1 MFPPAELRGEQWT
14 RPTYGKRAVTVTPET
29 HTAGPVGDVQPLLDL
44 AVVMAE
50 SDDVE
55 AIVELATAAV
65 PTLAAGRGLGV
76 RGPSDSLP
84 DGDDCI
90 AYPLRTASFDHG
102 FLLVA
107 PDRLLRPEEDGRLR
121 LLAQQ
126 TAVALSGARRMA
138 KHRKDA
144 YELARANVAL
154 SRVVDEL
161 RRTVEIHARLD
172 EVATSGAGLDGLA
185 ATLHAVTGF
194 PVVIEDR
201 YGSVFASAP
210 GEPPAAGPGAI
221 SSTGRD
227 DEREQIVRSLLRER
241 KPARVGP
248 RLVALAAP
256 RYDVVGLLSLLDPA
270 GAAGKFELL
279 ALEHGATV
287 LAVELARLAS
297 VVEAEH
303 RVGRDLLEDLV
314 SGRDQRSALQRARA
328 FGFDLARPYRIALV
342 HPGTAPDPGAG
353 ADAGLPGGPG
363 VAPVLAVVRR
373 LARELGIDLIAAA
386 RPEGVLLLA
395 AGDPPWG
402 RFQQALERDHG
413 DLRWRV
419 AVGGPCGQPADA
431 PRSYRESLLI
441 RPLQQAPCSAA
452 VLAWEGLG
460 IYRILSSL
468 DDVSALE
475 RLVAEQL
482 GPLLD
487 HDAERGS
494 QLVETLH
501 HYLESGG
508 SPTSTAKALFVHA
521 STVKYRL
528 GRIRDVGGYDLAAP
542 STRFALQL
550 ATEAWLVLQALRET
564 AGSP

>member
-1 MFPPAELRGEQWT
+1 MTVKPAA
-14 RPTYGKRAVTVTPET
+14 RA
-29 HTAGPVGDVQPLLDL
+29 ALVGDVQPLFDL

-55 AIVELATAAV
+55 AIVDLATAAV
-65 PTLAAGRGLGV
+65 PTLAACRCLGV
-76 RGPSDSLP
+76 RGPSDSAP
-84 DGDDCI
+84 DGDGVV
-90 AYPLRTASFDHG
+90 AYPLRTTSFDHG
-102 FLLVA
+102 VLVVAADRPLL
-107 PDRLLRPEEDGRLR
+107 PDEDGRLR

-144 YELARANVAL
+144 YELARANAAL

-185 ATLHAVTGF
+185 ATLCAVTGF

-210 GEPPAAGPGAI
+210 GNLPSAGDGD
-221 SSTGRD
+221 S
-227 DEREQIVRSLLRER
+227 DECEQIVKALFRKR

-270 GAAGKFELL
+270 GTAGKFELL

-297 VVEAEH
+297 VAEAEH

-314 SGRDQRSALQRARA
+314 RGHDRRRALQRARA

-342 HPGTAPDPGAG
+342 HPAGAPDPGAG
-353 ADAGLPGGPG
+353 ADDVLP
-363 VAPVLAVVRR
+363 AVRR
-373 LARELGIDLIAAA
+373 LGRELGIGLIAAA

-395 AGDPPWG
+395 AGDPPWAKVH
-402 RFQQALERDHG
+402 QALERDHG
-413 DLRWRV
+413 PGGPGASPGVTVRWRI
-419 AVGGPCGQPADA
+419 AVGGPCREPADA

-441 RPLQQAPCSAA
+441 RPLQQAPASAP
-452 VLAWEGLG
+452 VLAWESLG
-460 IYRILSSL
+460 VYRILSSL

-528 GRIRDVGGYDLAAP
+528 SRIRDVGGYDLAAP

-550 ATEAWLVLQALRET
+550 ATEAWLVLSALRET
-564 AGSP
+564 APADGSP

>member
-1 MFPPAELRGEQWT
+1 MTVRPAA
-14 RPTYGKRAVTVTPET
+14 RAAAPQ
-29 HTAGPVGDVQPLLDL
+29 HDVQPLLDL

-55 AIVELATAAV
+55 AIVDLATAAV
-65 PTLAAGRGLGV
+65 PTLAACRCLGV
-76 RGPSDSLP
+76 RSPSDPPP
-84 DGDDCI
+84 DGDGTL
-90 AYPLRTASFDHG
+90 AYPLRTESFDHG
-102 FLLVA
+102 SLVVA
-107 PDRLLRPEEDGRLR
+107 PERTLLPEEDGRLR

-138 KHRKDA
+138 QHRKDA

-194 PVVIEDR
+194 PVVVEDR
-201 YGSVFASAP
+201 YGGVLAAAP
-210 GEPPAAGPGAI
+210 AGPPADGFDAAEDRGP
-221 SSTGRD
+221 
-227 DEREQIVRSLLRER
+227 IVRSLLRQR
-241 KPARVGP
+241 KPARIGP

-287 LAVELARLAS
+287 LAVELARLAA
-297 VVEAEH
+297 VAEAEH

-314 SGRDQRSALQRARA
+314 SGRDQHSALQRARA
-328 FGFDLARPYRIALV
+328 FGFDLAGPYRIALV
-342 HPGTAPDPGAG
+342 HPGAAPDAGTG
-353 ADAGLPGGPG
+353 ADG
-363 VAPVLAVVRR
+363 VVAVVRR
-373 LARELGIDLIAAA
+373 LGRELGIDLIATA

-395 AGDPPWG
+395 AGDPPWE
-402 RFQQALERDHG
+402 RFHRALEGEHG
-413 DLRWRV
+413 DVRWRI
-419 AVGGPCGQPADA
+419 AVGGPGRAPADA
-431 PRSYRESLLI
+431 PRAFRESLLI
-441 RPLQQAPCSAA
+441 RPLQQTPCSAA
-452 VLAWEGLG
+452 VLAWETLG
-460 IYRILSSL
+460 VYRILSSL

-508 SPTSTAKALFVHA
+508 SPTTTAKALFVHA

-528 GRIRDVGGYDLAAP
+528 NRIRDVGGYDLAAP

-550 ATEAWLVLQALRET
+550 ATEAWLVLSALRTT
-564 AGSP
+564 APADPSP

>member
-1 MFPPAELRGEQWT
+1 MSQPAELRGEQWT
-14 RPTYGKRAVTVTPET
+14 RPTYGGRPVTVTPAARA
-29 HTAGPVGDVQPLLDL
+29 AGPVGDVQPLLDL
-44 AVVMAE
+44 ALIMAE

-55 AIVELATAAV
+55 AILELAVAAV
-65 PTLAAGRGLGV
+65 PTLASGRCLGAF
-76 RGPSDSLP
+76 GSSDPLP
-84 DGDDCI
+84 DGDGTI
-90 AYPLRTASFDHG
+90 AYPLRTTSFHHG
-102 FLLVA
+102 FLVVA
-107 PDRLLRPEEDGRLR
+107 ADRALLPEEDGRLR

-126 TAVALSGARRMA
+126 TAVALSGTRRTA

-154 SRVVDEL
+154 SRLVDEL

-172 EVATSGAGLDGLA
+172 EVATSGAGLDALA
-185 ATLHAVTGF
+185 ATLHAMTGF

-201 YGSVFASAP
+201 YGNLLASAP
-210 GEPPAAGPGAI
+210 DGPAGPGVAAGG
-221 SSTGRD
+221 SGSPDG
-227 DEREQIVRSLLRER
+227 DEWEAVVKSLLCRR
-241 KPARVGP
+241 KPTRVGP
-248 RLVALAAP
+248 RLVVLAAP

-297 VVEAEH
+297 VVEAEY

-314 SGRDQRSALQRARA
+314 SGRGGRTALQRARA
-328 FGFDLARPYRIALV
+328 FGIDLTRPYRIALV
-342 HPGTAPDPGAG
+342 HPTTVPDRERD
-353 ADAGLPGGPG
+353 ADAVLP
-363 VAPVLAVVRR
+363 VVRR
-373 LARELGIDLIAAA
+373 LARELGIDLIASA

-395 AGDPPWG
+395 AGDPAWD
-402 RFQQALERDHG
+402 RFHQGLDHDTG
-413 DLRWRV
+413 DTRWRI
-419 AVGGPCGQPADA
+419 AVGGPCQRPADA
-431 PRSYRESLLI
+431 LRSYRESLLI
-441 RPLQQAPCSAA
+441 RPLQRTPSAAA
-452 VLAWEGLG
+452 VLAWETLG
-460 IYRILSSL
+460 VYRILSSL
-468 DDVSALE
+468 DDVDGLE

-528 GRIRDVGGYDLAAP
+528 NRIRDVGGYDLSAP

-550 ATEAWLVLQALRET
+550 ASQAWLVLQALRET
-564 AGSP
+564 APPDASP